1 MDSTDLGKTPL
12 MEQQQR
18 PVRRLVTV
26 VAALAVAGGLFGLSG
41 AGSATGEAF
50 PAPTP
55 QAACGPGAREE
66 TAIQGRVPQRDYD
79 SGRVDR
85 GYRCNTEQ
93 AAHQGTTGGFKVQRY
108 RDESGRVCAY
118 YDSTLLFPKDVLMN
132 AAQGLG
138 VIVLDMSDPSHP
150 RKTGEL
156 VSPAMQS
163 PHESVLVNQKRGLL
177 AAVLGNAATNAG
189 VLDVYDISENCRH
202 PQLISSTPTAVLG
215 HESGWAPDG
224 KTFWAASAGGQT
236 LTAIDVSD
244 PAAPAP
250 VFFQSGVNYHGLRLS
265 GDGRTMYV
273 AEIGNPSDGS
283 FSSGGL
289 RILDVSEVQDREP
302 DPQVHL
308 LSELDWPERSIPQVA
323 EPFTENG
330 HPYLLEVDEFANYN
344 LTSGADQSEAPV
356 GAARII
362 DIADP
367 THPRIVSNLRL
378 EAHQPPARKSSQQN
392 DPGATN
398 PVQGYAGHY
407 CSLPRR
413 TDPKLVACSMILSGL
428 RIFDIS
434 DLRSPVE
441 VGYFNKPVRQ
451 GSKPANPTAEGAYAM
466 SQPAWDVPHRQVWY
480 SDGNSGF
487 YAVRL
492 TNGVGALLR

>member
-1 MDSTDLGKTPL
+1 MKSK
-12 MEQQQR
+12 QR
-18 PVRRLVTV
+18 PARRLATV
-26 VAALAVAGGLFGLSG
+26 IVALILAGGLFGLTG
-41 AGSATGEAF
+41 IGSATGDAF

-55 QAACGPGAREE
+55 QAPCGPGAREE
-66 TAIQGRVPQRDYD
+66 TDIQGRVPQRDYD
-79 SGRVDR
+79 TGRVDR

-93 AAHQGTTGGFKVQRY
+93 AAHRGDTGGFKVQRY
-108 RDESGRVCAY
+108 RDESGHVCAY

-132 AAQGLG
+132 AAKGLG
-138 VIVLDMSDPSHP
+138 VIVLDMSNPSRP
-150 RKTGEL
+150 KKVGEL

-163 PHESVLVNQKRGLL
+163 PHESVLVNAKRGLL
-177 AAVLGNAATNAG
+177 GAVLGNAATNAG
-189 VLDVYDISENCRH
+189 IFDLYDVSQDCRH
-202 PQLISSTPTAVLG
+202 PQLLSSTPTAVLG

-244 PAAPAP
+244 PTVPKP

-265 GDGRTMYV
+265 ADGRTMYV
-273 AEIGNPSDGS
+273 AEIGNPTDGK
-283 FSSGGL
+283 FASGGL
-289 RILDVSEVQDREP
+289 RILDVSEVQDRVPNPE
-302 DPQVHL
+302 VRL
-308 LSELDWPERSIPQVA
+308 ISELDWPERSIPQVA
-323 EPFTENG
+323 EPFTRNG
-330 HPYLLEVDEFANYN
+330 HPYLLEVDEFANYD
-344 LTSGADQSEAPV
+344 LTSGADQSDAPV

-367 THPRIVSNLRL
+367 ANPRVVSNLRL
-378 EAHQPPARKSSQQN
+378 AVHQPSARKSSQQN
-392 DPGATN
+392 DPGATS

-434 DLRSPVE
+434 DLQSPVE
-441 VGYFNKPVRQ
+441 VGYFNKPVRP
-451 GSKPANPTAEGAYAM
+451 GSKPENPTAEGGYAM
-466 SQPAWDVPHRQVWY
+466 SQPAWDIANRQVWY

-492 TNGVGALLR
+492 TNGVGALLQP

>member
-1 MDSTDLGKTPL
+1 MDHAQP
-12 MEQQQR
+12 
-18 PVRRLVTV
+18 PVRRLLTV
-26 VAALAVAGGLFGLSG
+26 VAALAVAGGLLALGG
-41 AGSATGEAF
+41 IGSASGDAF

-55 QAACGPGAREE
+55 QADCGPGAREE
-66 TAIQGRVPQRDYD
+66 TDIQGRVPQRDYD
-79 SGRVDR
+79 TGRVDR

-93 AAHQGTTGGFKVQRY
+93 AAHQGQTGGFKVQRY

-118 YDSTLLFPKDVLMN
+118 YDSTMLFPKDVLMN

-138 VIVLDMSDPSHP
+138 VIVLDMSNPSRP
-150 RKTGEL
+150 KKTGEL

-163 PHESVLVNQKRGLL
+163 PHESVLVNKKRGLI
-177 AAVLGNAATNAG
+177 AAVLGNAVTNAG
-189 VLDVYDISENCRH
+189 VLDVYDVSEDCRT
-202 PQLISSTPTAVLG
+202 PQLLSSTPSAVLG

-224 KTFWAASAGGQT
+224 KTFWAASASGQT

-244 PAAPAP
+244 PSVPKP

-265 GDGRTMYV
+265 DDGRTMYV
-273 AEIGNPSDGS
+273 AEIGNPTDGS
-283 FSSGGL
+283 FASGGL

-302 DPQVHL
+302 DPQVRL
-308 LSELDWPERSIPQVA
+308 ISELDWPERSIPQVA
-323 EPFTENG
+323 EPFTRDG

-344 LTSGADQSEAPV
+344 FTSGQDQSEAPV

-362 DIADP
+362 DVADP
-367 THPRIVSNLRL
+367 ANPVIVANLRL
-378 EAHQPPARKSSQQN
+378 EVHQPAARKTSQQD
-392 DPGATN
+392 DPGAMS

-413 TDPKLVACSMILSGL
+413 TDPKLVACSMIASGL

-434 DLRSPVE
+434 NLRSPVE
-441 VGYFNKPVRQ
+441 VGYFNRPVRP
-451 GSKPANPTAEGAYAM
+451 GSKPANPTAAGGYAM
-466 SQPAWDVPHRQVWY
+466 SQPAWDVAHRQVWY

-492 TNGVGALLR
+492 TNGVGALLPR